1 MIPKKVTIKV
11 YQNISINELFDEISL
26 ESFERNKFTDDEIK
40 NEIEKIIRYNI
51 WRYIPEN
58 KINIE
63 FD

>member
-26 ESFERNKFTDDEIK
+26 ESFERNRFTDDEIK

>member
-11 YQNISINELFDEISL
+11 YQNILINELFDEISL

-51 WRYIPEN
+51 WKHIPEN

>member
-11 YQNISINELFDEISL
+11 YQNILINELFDEISL

-40 NEIEKIIRYNI
+40 NEIEKIIRDNI
-51 WRYIPEN
+51 GRYIPEN

>member
-1 MIPKKVTIKV
+1 MIPKKVTIKI
-11 YQNISINELFDEISL
+11 YQNILINELFDEISL

>member
-11 YQNISINELFDEISL
+11 YQNILINELFDEISL
-26 ESFERNKFTDDEIK
+26 ESFERSGFTDDEIK

>member
-11 YQNISINELFDEISL
+11 YQNILINELFDEILL

>member
-1 MIPKKVTIKV
+1 MIPKKVIIKV
-11 YQNISINELFDEISL
+11 YQNILINELFDEISL

>member
-11 YQNISINELFDEISL
+11 YQNILINELFDEISL
-26 ESFERNKFTDDEIK
+26 ESFERNRFTDDEIK

>member
-11 YQNISINELFDEISL
+11 YQNILINELFDEISL

>member
-11 YQNISINELFDEISL
+11 YQNILINELFDEISL

-51 WRYIPEN
+51 WQYIPEN

>member
-11 YQNISINELFDEISL
+11 YQNILINELFDEISL
-26 ESFERNKFTDDEIK
+26 ESFERNRFTDDEIK

-51 WRYIPEN
+51 WQYIPEN

>member
-11 YQNISINELFDEISL
+11 YQNILINELFDEISL
-26 ESFERNKFTDDEIK
+26 ESFERNRFTDDEIK

-63 FD
+63 FN